1 MFISQANAGP
11 SSALTEKFR
20 KLMTPVA
27 VPLISGGFASLMTVY
42 GSIAAPLATP
52 ATRPTTYGG
61 NTSAG
66 PYRIHTRQRTSTTAP
81 AAITG
86 LRRPRRSD
94 NAPSSGQPMIHPN
107 GTVADRMT
115 AAP

>member
-27 VPLISGGFASLMTVY
+27 VPLASGGLASLMPVY

-52 ATRPTTYGG
+52 ATMPRTYGG
-61 NTSAG
+61 STSAG
-66 PYRIHTRQRTSTTAP
+66 PSRIQATQANRTAAAP
-81 AAITG
+81 MMTG
-86 LRRPRRSD
+86 LRRPSRSD
-94 NAPSSGQPMIHPN
+94 SHPRRGHPMIQPS
-107 GTVADRMT
+107 GTVADRRT
-115 AAP
+115 AEA